1 MENGA
6 VSFAANGLVYDSKYG
21 WWYVE
26 GGKINFNYN
35 SLAANEYGWWK
46 IDGGKVNFDFT
57 GAVEYNSA
65 YYTVVMVRLF
75 SK

>member
-1 MENGA
+1 MKEPLNDQKWSLGG
-6 VSFAANGLVYDSKYG
+6 SFIIYG
-21 WWYVE
+21 V
-26 GGKINFNYN
+26 KLLLINFNYN

-65 YYTVVMVRLF
+65 YYTVVNGKVVF
-75 SK
+75 

>member
-1 MENGA
+1 MK
-6 VSFAANGLVYDSKYG
+6 SKGEERLFTEKKDY
-21 WWYVE
+21 
-26 GGKINFNYN
+26 

-65 YYTVVMVRLF
+65 YYTVVNGKVVF
-75 SK
+75 